1 MVKDKKY
8 SPIQLVHK
16 EADHGLRSGE
26 GYEDPRFNVSTG
38 DELVDRWAKYPIMGQ
53 GAGQMVGEQWKTK
66 GGSDQIGVYY
76 AKHPDKTLED
86 QVLWIDERIIPGGNV
101 GIGNV
106 QKHELVHRAAEKSG
120 YHEKMVDRLVKNYGS
135 ENKTYPRVLGFSR
148 ANLETLLPIL
158 REAMAYSYEELS
170 PETREEKLRFVI
182 NGYNIKESQKN
193 RITQMMVKIGPK
205 IKKDFSQ
212 YLQELEKN
220 KKTGGGFSDSPL
232 YSSKKD
238 AD

>member
-26 GYEDPRFNVSTG
+26 EYEDPRFNVSTG

-66 GGSDQIGVYY
+66 GGRDQIGVYY
-76 AKHPDKTLED
+76 TKHPDKTLED
-86 QVLWIDERIIPGGNV
+86 QVRWIDETSIPGGNV
-101 GIGNV
+101 GTGNV

-120 YHEKMVDRLVKNYGS
+120 YHEKMVDRLVKNYEVYS
-135 ENKTYPRVLGFSR
+135 EGTTKEALDFLSP
-148 ANLETLLPIL
+148 LLKESL
-158 REAMAYSYEELS
+158 AYSYEDLS
-170 PETREEKLRFVI
+170 PEERQKQTRFLIDGYKLSEE
-182 NGYNIKESQKN
+182 IKPS
-193 RITQMMVKIGPK
+193 ITRMMLKIGPRMK
-205 IKKDFSQ
+205 EDFSR
-212 YLQELEKN
+212 YLQELEKD
-220 KKTGGGFSDSPL
+220 KGTGGGFSDSPL
-232 YSSKKD
+232 YSSKEN